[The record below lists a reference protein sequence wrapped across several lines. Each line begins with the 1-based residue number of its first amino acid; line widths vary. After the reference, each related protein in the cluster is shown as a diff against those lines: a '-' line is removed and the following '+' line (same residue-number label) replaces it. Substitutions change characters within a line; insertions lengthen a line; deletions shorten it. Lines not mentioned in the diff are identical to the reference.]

1 MKFWAVWLLLFPSLV
16 SAQNGIAPAWDMRST
31 LAQLAGQ
38 ADRYRQAVT
47 GLQIDNWI
55 RKGAS
60 DAYRSQQQSV
70 QREAEYL
77 KLVGSR
83 LAASPEKLSLAL
95 DAFFRLQTIETVL
108 VSLSEGAGRYES
120 QQVAQSMSA
129 LLTENSVTRGKLR
142 QYLIDLSVSQ
152 EQEQAVALKE
162 AQRCMTI
169 LSRPAPDLP
178 QTQTKPSTKQ
188 GRP

>member
-1 MKFWAVWLLLFPSLV
+1 MRWAVWLLIFPSAV
-16 SAQNGIAPAWDMRST
+16 WAQNGIAPAWDMRAT

-38 ADRYRQAVT
+38 ADRYRQAATDLKLDAWVA
-47 GLQIDNWI
+47 
-55 RKGAS
+55 KGAPE
-60 DAYRSQQQSV
+60 AYRGQQQSV

-83 LAASPEKLSLAL
+83 LAANPEKLSLAL

-108 VSLSEGAGRYES
+108 VSLTEGAGRYES
-120 QQVAQSMSA
+120 QQVAQGMSA

-142 QYLIDLSVSQ
+142 QYVMDLSVSQ

-169 LSRPAPDLP
+169 LSRPAPEL
-178 QTQTKPSTKQ
+178 PSTK
-188 GRP
+188 PAK